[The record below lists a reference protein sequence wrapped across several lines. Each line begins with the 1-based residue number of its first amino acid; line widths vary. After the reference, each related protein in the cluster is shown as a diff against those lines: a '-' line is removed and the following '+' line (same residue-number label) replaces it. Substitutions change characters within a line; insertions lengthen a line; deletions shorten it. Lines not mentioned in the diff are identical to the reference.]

1 MQLKYRLQLISN
13 SFNNFF
19 SHWSCN
25 IYKLLHF
32 SVFIA
37 TDTNLWKA
45 IKIELRI
52 EHIENSFKISHFTF
66 QAAWVLRKWGLVTI
80 VNSNLI
86 RMNNFVGFCRFLRV
100 KYLFIF
106 SLSGWNK
113 FLMEAQYKVLCVCLG
128 NICRSPTA
136 EVVLDIIVISIN
148 SISLSI
154 QLEQVTIIQIKH
166 LISVANCMQ
175 KKEAMTY
182 LLCGQDNFQL
192 KTF

>member
-1 MQLKYRLQLISN
+1 M
-13 SFNNFF
+13 
-19 SHWSCN
+19 
-25 IYKLLHF
+25 
-32 SVFIA
+32 
-37 TDTNLWKA
+37 
-45 IKIELRI
+45 
-52 EHIENSFKISHFTF
+52 
-66 QAAWVLRKWGLVTI
+66 

-86 RMNNFVGFCRFLRV
+86 IMNNFVGFLRILRV

-175 KKEAMTY
+175 KEAMTY

-192 KTF
+192 KTFRF